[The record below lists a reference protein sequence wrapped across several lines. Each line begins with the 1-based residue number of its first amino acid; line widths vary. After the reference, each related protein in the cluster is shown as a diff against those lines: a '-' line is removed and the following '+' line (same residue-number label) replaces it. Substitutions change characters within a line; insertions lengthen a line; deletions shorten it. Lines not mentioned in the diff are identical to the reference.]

1 MSYSVEDRAEDTR
14 SGSDRSSLRW
24 MSFGVEFI
32 GVLGIFTFAG
42 YWADGKLGTQPWLM
56 IAGLGIAFVGMMYL
70 MVKETAVWR
79 K

>member
-1 MSYSVEDRAEDTR
+1 MSYSVEDSAKDKR
-14 SGSDRSSLRW
+14 SASDRSSLRW